1 MTYRK
6 RIKKTK
12 LTSFEDALRIGH
24 DHAKASLG
32 RELTPREIKYL
43 KRMFYASRKVVMKG
57 YVSIPLIQ
65 FIDQLNSLT
74 QSFQKILDKTTIK
87 ES

>member
-1 MTYRK
+1 MYRK

-12 LTSFEDALRIGH
+12 LTSFEDALRIGY

-32 RELTPREIKYL
+32 RELTPREIKYI
-43 KRMFYASRKVVMKG
+43 KKMIYASRRVIMKG
-57 YVSIPLIQ
+57 YVSIQLIQ

-74 QSFQKILDKTTIK
+74 QSFQKILDKIIK

>member
-1 MTYRK
+1 MYRK

-12 LTSFEDALRIGH
+12 LTSFEDALRIGY

-43 KRMFYASRKVVMKG
+43 KRMFYASRKVIMKG

-65 FIDQLNSLT
+65 FMDQLNSLT
-74 QSFQKILDKTTIK
+74 QSFQKLLDKTIK

>member
-1 MTYRK
+1 MYRK

-12 LTSFEDALRIGH
+12 LTSFEDALRIGYG
-24 DHAKASLG
+24 HAKSSLG

>member
-1 MTYRK
+1 MYRK

-12 LTSFEDALRIGH
+12 LTSFEDALRIGC
-24 DHAKASLG
+24 DHAKVSLG
-32 RELTPREIKYL
+32 RELTQREIKYL
-43 KRMFYASRKVVMKG
+43 KRMFYASRKVIMKG

-65 FIDQLNSLT
+65 FMDQLNSLT
-74 QSFQKILDKTTIK
+74 QSFQKLLDKTIK

>member
-1 MTYRK
+1 MYRK

-24 DHAKASLG
+24 DYAKASLG

-43 KRMFYASRKVVMKG
+43 KRMFYASRKVIMKG

-65 FIDQLNSLT
+65 FMDQLNSLT
-74 QSFQKILDKTTIK
+74 QSFQKILYKMTIK

>member
-1 MTYRK
+1 MYRK

-12 LTSFEDALRIGH
+12 LTSFEDALRIGY
-24 DHAKASLG
+24 DYAKASLG

-43 KRMFYASRKVVMKG
+43 KRMFYASRKVIMKG

-65 FIDQLNSLT
+65 FMDQLNSLT
-74 QSFQKILDKTTIK
+74 QSFQKILYKMTIK